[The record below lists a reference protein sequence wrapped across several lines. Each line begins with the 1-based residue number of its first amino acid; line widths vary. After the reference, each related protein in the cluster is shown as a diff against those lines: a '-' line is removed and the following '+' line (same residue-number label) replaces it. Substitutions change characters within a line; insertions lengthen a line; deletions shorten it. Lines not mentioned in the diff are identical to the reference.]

1 MVRSIFSVFKN
12 SKNILGLNARNLE
25 FIRPHN
31 LKGAKRIADNKL
43 LAKRVLRKAG
53 LSVPKTYK
61 IITSMRVL
69 KFFDP
74 ADLPK
79 SFVLKPNRGFG
90 GEGIM
95 LTYNRRKN
103 GAWLDSSLK
112 EIYWSDIKAHIQDIL
127 DGRFSLANAPDI
139 AFFEE
144 RLVRDAMFK
153 HLAYRGVPDIRVIVY
168 NQVPIMAMMRLPTR
182 ESRGKANLHLGG
194 IGVGIDIAS
203 GVTTHAVC
211 RDQVLTNA
219 RQFSNIKIP
228 EWNNVLSLAIH
239 AQQITGLGYLG
250 IDIVLAKNKGPI
262 VLELN
267 ARPGLGIQIAN
278 LTGLKERLNRIRGLK
293 VKGAAQGIRLSQE
306 LFGQH
311 ESAGDQEFQKDILAL
326 LKVIETV
333 VLYHKDDPNIKLMV
347 KAKIDSGARSSS
359 IDYELARRLGCGDV
373 VDYVASFQL
382 NTPMTKPEAIV
393 LKKRIKRDLKL
404 HPQISRVKV
413 IRSASGSTVRVTAPI
428 KFKLK
433 DRLIETDVNLISR
446 EHLTYDMI
454 IGRRDLE
461 GFLIKPRK

>member
-1 MVRSIFSVFKN
+1 MIGSLFSVFKN
-12 SKNILGLNARNLE
+12 SKNILGLNARNIE

-53 LSVPKTYK
+53 LLVPKTYK
-61 IITSMRVL
+61 VITSMQVL
-69 KFFDP
+69 KSFDP
-74 ADLPK
+74 ADLPR

-182 ESRGKANLHLGG
+182 SSHGKANLHLGG

-211 RDQVLTNA
+211 RDQILTNV

-228 EWNNVLSLAIH
+228 EWSNVLSLAVH

-250 IDIVLAKNKGPI
+250 IDIVLAKNKGAI

-278 LTGLKERLNRIRGLK
+278 LIGLKERLKRVQGLK

-306 LFGQH
+306 LFGQV
-311 ESAGDQEFQKDILAL
+311 EGAVDQEFQKDILSL

-333 VLYHKDDPNIKLMV
+333 VLYHKDNPDIKLMV
-347 KAKIDSGARSSS
+347 KTKIDSGARSSS

-373 VDYVASFQL
+373 VDYVAPFQL
-382 NTPMTKPEAIV
+382 NTPITKPEAIA

-404 HPQISRVKV
+404 HPQISKVKI
-413 IRSASGSTVRVTAPI
+413 IRSASGSTVRVTVPI

-433 DRLIETDVNLISR
+433 DKTIETNVNLISR

-461 GFLIKPRK
+461 GFLIKPRR

>member
-1 MVRSIFSVFKN
+1 MIRSFLSVFKN
-12 SKNILGLNARNLE
+12 SKSILGLNARNLE

-31 LKGAKRIADNKL
+31 LKESRRIADNKL

-53 LSVPKTYK
+53 LLVPKTYK
-61 IITSMRVL
+61 VITSMSAL
-69 KFFDP
+69 KSFDP
-74 ADLPK
+74 SDLPK

-103 GAWLDSSLK
+103 GAWLDSSLQ

-168 NQVPIMAMMRLPTR
+168 NQVPIMAMMRLPTQS
-182 ESRGKANLHLGG
+182 SRGKANLHLGG
-194 IGVGIDIAS
+194 IGVGIDMAS

-211 RDQVLTNA
+211 KDQILTNA

-228 EWNNVLSLAIH
+228 EWSNVLSLAVR
-239 AQQITGLGYLG
+239 AQQVTGLGYLG

-278 LTGLKERLNRIRGLK
+278 LNGLKERLKRIQGLQ
-293 VKGAAQGIRLSQE
+293 VKSAAQGIRLSRE
-306 LFGQH
+306 LFGQQA
-311 ESAGDQEFQKDILAL
+311 SAVDQEFQRDILSL
-326 LKVIETV
+326 LRVIETV
-333 VLYHKDDPNIKLMV
+333 ILYHKDNPDVKLTV

-359 IDYELARRLGCGDV
+359 IDYALARRLGCGDT
-373 VDYVASFQL
+373 VDYVAPFKL
-382 NTPMTKPEAIV
+382 NTPMTKPEAV
-393 LKKRIKRDLKL
+393 ALKRRIKKDLKL

-413 IRSASGSTVRVTAPI
+413 IRSASGSTVRVTVPI
-428 KFKLK
+428 RFKLK
-433 DRLIETDVNLISR
+433 DRLIETQVNLISR

-461 GFLIKPRK
+461 GFLIRPRR